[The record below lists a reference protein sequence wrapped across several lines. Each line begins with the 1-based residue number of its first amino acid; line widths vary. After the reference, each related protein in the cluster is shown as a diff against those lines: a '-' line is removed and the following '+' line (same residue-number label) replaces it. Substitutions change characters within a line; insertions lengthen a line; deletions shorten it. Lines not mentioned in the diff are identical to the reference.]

1 MIQRLRVYRSL
12 IGATSSSS
20 SSSSLIN
27 NDNNTVRRLLENI
40 NNTTGRNAYGHRHG
54 HNNNAPHRQVPFDGV
69 VLSLDQLLDT
79 FTGDTTE
86 TTTMGRRLSS
96 LIYDNNMRIICQLEP
111 ECANDASDQLR
122 RLAVFLDSSVVVD
135 SKTMTRT
142 RTRSTST
149 TGSTTSM
156 NNSNGYHGHNYHRP
170 ILDMVIIRAP
180 QQMLD
185 DYDNVDK
192 TIEYLSSTL
201 PAASKFLESIVPG
214 SVTSSGSGSGCCS
227 GLFNELNNIGD
238 INVDID
244 NDTDN
249 DIDVNKHHRSN
260 AHGRPVRRH
269 VHGVSHHLPGIDLQR
284 LTEIADI
291 FPPTRFALDPTNLRS
306 SSSNLDG
313 YNTTDNTADD
323 GHNMNSNVDGAPS
336 RSNNTYGLSREIE
349 AVIQN
354 TDIIRVSP
362 STFQPSFFE
371 SNNSNNSNVNN
382 NDNEKVIRHG
392 LFGTGTL
399 FGEVWCAQ
407 ELDGAHETY
416 VICDDDDDNDNDND
430 TDNVS
435 NEEED
440 DCIYCE
446 EKVTNKTE
454 DDLTTSSFSSLAGRI
469 HTAFEESANW
479 RAGAE
484 TRREEESKEATIAAA
499 NKYHASGHFS
509 SWMQGRYSP
518 EVIES
523 ARVLGLIT
531 TTTDLEESPIIIMDD
546 DDNNNDG
553 SPRENR
559 RLTTGMIKERW
570 HALAFQSHP
579 DTADDGSSSTIM
591 NDKITFSVL
600 RQHYLTL
607 IAAARQDERKN
618 NRADEEDASS

>member
-1 MIQRLRVYRSL
+1 
-12 IGATSSSS
+12 
-20 SSSSLIN
+20 
-27 NDNNTVRRLLENI
+27 
-40 NNTTGRNAYGHRHG
+40 
-54 HNNNAPHRQVPFDGV
+54 
-69 VLSLDQLLDT
+69 
-79 FTGDTTE
+79 
-86 TTTMGRRLSS
+86 
-96 LIYDNNMRIICQLEP
+96 
-111 ECANDASDQLR
+111 
-122 RLAVFLDSSVVVD
+122 
-135 SKTMTRT
+135 
-142 RTRSTST
+142 
-149 TGSTTSM
+149 
-156 NNSNGYHGHNYHRP
+156 
-170 ILDMVIIRAP
+170 
-180 QQMLD
+180 
-185 DYDNVDK
+185 
-192 TIEYLSSTL
+192 
-201 PAASKFLESIVPG
+201 
-214 SVTSSGSGSGCCS
+214 
-227 GLFNELNNIGD
+227 
-238 INVDID
+238 
-244 NDTDN
+244 
-249 DIDVNKHHRSN
+249 
-260 AHGRPVRRH
+260 
-269 VHGVSHHLPGIDLQR
+269 

-291 FPPTRFALDPTNLRS
+291 FPPTRFALDPTNLRTG
-306 SSSNLDG
+306 SNGNCDGSNIG
-313 YNTTDNTADD
+313 YNLNRDIVGT
-323 GHNMNSNVDGAPS
+323 PL

-362 STFQPSFFE
+362 STFQPQQPSFFE
-371 SNNSNNSNVNN
+371 NNSYGDNDNSNVNN
-382 NDNEKVIRHG
+382 NDEVTRHG

-416 VICDDDDDNDNDND
+416 VICDDDNDNGNDNDND

-435 NEEED
+435 NEED
-440 DCIYCE
+440 DCIDQE
-446 EKVTNKTE
+446 EENVVYKTE
-454 DDLTTSSFSSLAGRI
+454 EDITASSFSSLAGRI

-499 NKYHASGHFS
+499 NKYNASGHFS

-546 DDNNNDG
+546 DNNNDG
-553 SPRENR
+553 SHRENR

-618 NRADEEDASS
+618 NGADEDVSSY